1 MNLTKDCCELRCSG
15 KATSSCSISATYH
28 VTFVRNLLMISH
40 ERGMKYYGCYSDYFR
55 EIFTAEVQS
64 SEVTETCP
72 MTFTSNI
79 VKGVLSRLD
88 LLLQVNIEPQ
98 SGMSYSRN
106 LSMMDPTQI
115 DTVNR
120 EILV

>member
-1 MNLTKDCCELRCSG
+1 
-15 KATSSCSISATYH
+15 
-28 VTFVRNLLMISH
+28 
-40 ERGMKYYGCYSDYFR
+40 MKYYGCYSDYFR

-64 SEVTETCP
+64 SEVAETCP

-79 VKGVLSRLD
+79 VKGVLSWLD

-98 SGMSYSRN
+98 SGMSYSRK

-115 DTVNR
+115 GM
-120 EILV
+120 L